1 MSYVSVCDRANNN
14 CLVEVDAE
22 DTVADLKKKIAVK
35 MKIRNRHQILA
46 YDGIALVCVGMH
58 ILSQTYVRMRPFLL
72 QAPSHPNLN
81 RSIDRSI
88 DRCRPNLN

>member
-14 CLVEVDAE
+14 CLVEIDAE

-46 YDGIALVCVGMH
+46 YDGIALV
-58 ILSQTYVRMRPFLL
+58 
-72 QAPSHPNLN
+72 
-81 RSIDRSI
+81 
-88 DRCRPNLN
+88 